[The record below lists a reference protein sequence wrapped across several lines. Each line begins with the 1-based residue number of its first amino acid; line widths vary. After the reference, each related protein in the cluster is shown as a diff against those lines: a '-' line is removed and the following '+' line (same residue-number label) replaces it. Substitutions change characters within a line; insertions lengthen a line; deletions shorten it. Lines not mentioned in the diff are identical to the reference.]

1 MVVIAYVLLKAP
13 STPSAH
19 IVKPEYYDGPVPL
32 QTSVVVEYNHIPKSR
47 YLWVVVRIIRNRVRK
62 CSGQQKKNRKV
73 YARRLVRTP
82 KKAGGSEHMKDKPI
96 RKAVALKY
104 DQAKEL
110 APKVVAKGKGLVAE
124 KIIQV
129 ARDNDVLLHEDSN
142 LANVLE
148 VLEMESEIPE
158 ALYRAVAEVLVFLY
172 RINHDYQTNS

>member
-1 MVVIAYVLLKAP
+1 
-13 STPSAH
+13 
-19 IVKPEYYDGPVPL
+19 
-32 QTSVVVEYNHIPKSR
+32 
-47 YLWVVVRIIRNRVRK
+47 
-62 CSGQQKKNRKV
+62 
-73 YARRLVRTP
+73 
-82 KKAGGSEHMKDKPI
+82 MKDKPI